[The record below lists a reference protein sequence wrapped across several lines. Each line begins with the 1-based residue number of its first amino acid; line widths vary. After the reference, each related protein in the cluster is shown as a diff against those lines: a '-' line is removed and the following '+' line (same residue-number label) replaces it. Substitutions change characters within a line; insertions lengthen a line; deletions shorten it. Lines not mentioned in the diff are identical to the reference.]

1 MCFTTAC
8 TDLKP
13 EVYGDVTA
21 DNYFTTP
28 EQFSNLIANAYAQMI
43 GEYGYVY
50 REGYWSMQEY
60 TTDEVV
66 IPTRGTDWYDN
77 GVPIAM
83 HQHTWV
89 YNTRDINNGWSFA
102 YGGTAKC
109 NTVLRNIR
117 QIKGTDESLYDEA
130 TWAGIAEAKTLRAF
144 YHFLALDLYGNVT
157 IDSAVVEEDATKI
170 QIKQYTSKEIYEF
183 IEAELLACIPQ
194 LTNDVRYGSMTR
206 PVAYAL
212 LAKLYLNAE
221 RYAGEPQW
229 EKCAACCDS
238 IINGG
243 YGYVLDGNYFNVFK
257 TTNTNNPEIIF
268 PIVFD
273 AKYAK
278 GNMLHL
284 ITLHYVHQDVYGL
297 TTPPWNG
304 PCTLESFYNKYDDKD
319 KRKAQWLVGAVLDA
333 NGDTIIYDTGNK
345 AIGDNGKL
353 PAVITAKVTKILD
366 ATKANSFEGA
376 RFVKFEPEYGIEHH
390 ANSDFPI
397 YRYADIL
404 LMKAECL
411 MRLNGGIANGEALA
425 LVNQVHTRAGLEP
438 YTSLDLDELLN
449 ERGRELAWEGHRR
462 QDLIRFGKYAEGKWE
477 FMDKDENGAKIDPS
491 FRDEHVNIFPI
502 PEWVMTA
509 NPGVYKQ
516 NPGYDVASAE

>member
-1 MCFTTAC
+1 MKINIKKIGLLLGLGTMALCQSC
-8 TDLKP
+8 VDLEP
-13 EVYGDVTA
+13 EVYSKMDAEEFNQNPEVFESKLGDV
-21 DNYFTTP
+21 YV
-28 EQFSNLIANAYAQMI
+28 NLQR
-43 GEYGYVY
+43 EYGYVY

-66 IPTRGTDWYDN
+66 IPTRGTDWFDN

-83 HQHTWV
+83 HQHTWTF
-89 YNTRDINNGWSFA
+89 NTRDINNGWSFA

-109 NTVLRNIR
+109 NNVLNNIKM
-117 QIKGTDESLYDEA
+117 IKGEDESLYDEA

-144 YHFLALDLYGNVT
+144 YHFLAMDLYGNAT
-157 IDSAVVEEDATKI
+157 IDDGIHEV
-170 QIKQYTSKEIYEF
+170 KQYSRKEIYEF
-183 IEAELLACIPQ
+183 IEAELLAAIPQ

-206 PVAYAL
+206 PVAFAL

-221 RYAGEPQW
+221 AYCGEAQW
-229 EKCAACCDS
+229 AKCAQYCDS

-243 YGYVLDGNYFNVFK
+243 YGYMLDPNYMNVFK

-273 AKYAK
+273 SKYAK
-278 GNMLHL
+278 GNMFHL
-284 ITLHYVHQDVYGL
+284 ITLHYVHQEVYGL

-304 PCTLESFYNKYDDKD
+304 PCTLESFYNKYADND
-319 KRKAQWLVGAVLDA
+319 KRKAQWLVGAVLNEA
-333 NGDTIIYDTGNK
+333 GDTIMYDTGNK
-345 AIGDNGKL
+345 AIGQDGLL
-353 PAVITAKVTKILD
+353 PAVITPKVSKIED
-366 ATKANSFEGA
+366 PTKANSFEGA

-411 MRLNGGIANGEALA
+411 MRLNGGTANAEALA
-425 LVNQVHTRAGLEP
+425 LINEVHTRAGLEP
-438 YTSLDLDELLN
+438 YATITLDELLD

-462 QDLIRFGKYAEGKWE
+462 QDLIRFDKFANGTWE
-477 FMDKDENGAKIDPS
+477 FKEKTPK
-491 FRDEHVNIFPI
+491 HVEIYPI

-509 NPGVYKQ
+509 NPGVYTQ
-516 NPGYDVASAE
+516 NNGYE

>member
-1 MCFTTAC
+1 MKKIILGFMAAVMCFSTAC
-8 TDLKP
+8 TDLTP
-13 EVYGDVTA
+13 EVYGDVTS

-83 HQHTWV
+83 HQHTWTF
-89 YNTRDINNGWSFA
+89 NTRDINNGWSFA

-109 NTVLRNIR
+109 NNVLNNIKT
-117 QIKGTDESLYDEA
+117 IKGEDESQYDEA

-144 YHFLALDLYGNVT
+144 YHFLAMDLYGNAT
-157 IDSAVVEEDATKI
+157 IDDGVHEV
-170 QIKQYTSKEIYEF
+170 KQYTRKEIYEF
-183 IEAELLACIPQ
+183 IEQELLAAIPQ

-206 PVAYAL
+206 PVAFAL

-221 RYAGEPQW
+221 AYSGEAQW
-229 EKCAACCDS
+229 AKCAQYCDS

-243 YGYVLDGNYFNVFK
+243 YGYMLDPNYMNVFK
-257 TTNTNNPEIIF
+257 TNNTNNPEIIF

-278 GNMLHL
+278 GNMFHL

-304 PCTLESFYNKYDDKD
+304 PCTLESFYNKYADND
-319 KRKAQWLVGAVLDA
+319 KRKAQWLVGAVLDEA
-333 NGDTIIYDTGNK
+333 GDTIIYDTGNK

-353 PAVITAKVTKILD
+353 PAVITAKVNKIED
-366 ATKANSFEGA
+366 PTKANSFEGA
-376 RFVKFEPEYGIEHH
+376 RFVKFEPEFGIEHH

-411 MRLNGGIANGEALA
+411 MRQNGGVATAEALA
-425 LVNQVHTRAGLEP
+425 LANQVHERAGLAP
-438 YTSLDLDELLN
+438 YTAATLTLDELLN

-462 QDLIRFGKYAEGKWE
+462 QDLIRFDKFANGTWE
-477 FMDKDENGAKIDPS
+477 FKEKSPK
-491 FRDEHVNIFPI
+491 HVEIYPI

-509 NPGVYKQ
+509 NPGVYTQ
-516 NPGYDVASAE
+516 NNGYE

>member
-1 MCFTTAC
+1 MCLTTAC
-8 TDLKP
+8 TDLEP
-13 EVYGDVTA
+13 EVYSDVTS

-28 EQFSNLIANAYAQMI
+28 EQFYNLIANAYAQMI

-109 NTVLRNIR
+109 NIVLKSILGVNE
-117 QIKGTDESLYDEA
+117 ESDFDNDPVKK
-130 TWAGIAEAKTLRAF
+130 AGIAEAKALRAF
-144 YHFLALDLYGNVT
+144 YHFLAMDLYGNAT
-157 IDSAVVEEDATKI
+157 IDDGKSEV
-170 QIKQYTSKEIYEF
+170 KQYTSKEIYNF
-183 IEAELLACIPQ
+183 IETELLNAIPN
-194 LTNDVRYGSMTR
+194 LSNDVRYGSMTR
-206 PVAYAL
+206 PVAFAL

-221 RYAGEPQW
+221 RYAGEAKW
-229 EKCAACCDS
+229 AECAAYCDS

-243 YGYVLDGNYFNVFK
+243 YGYVLDPDYMNVFR

-278 GNMLHL
+278 GNMFHL

-304 PCTLESFYNKYDDKD
+304 PCTLESFYNKYDDND
-319 KRKAQWLVGAVLDA
+319 QRKAQWLVGAVLDA

-353 PAVITAKVTKILD
+353 PAVITPKVSKIFD

-411 MRLNGGIANGEALA
+411 MRLNGGAATGDALA

-438 YTSLDLDELLN
+438 YAALDLDELLN

-462 QDLIRFGKYAEGKWE
+462 QDLIRFGKFAKGEWE

-502 PEWVMTA
+502 PEWVMRD
-509 NPGVYKQ
+509 NPGVYEQ
-516 NPGYDVASAE
+516 NPGYSVAAAE

>member
-1 MCFTTAC
+1 MKKIILGFMAAVMCFSTAC
-8 TDLKP
+8 TDLTP
-13 EVYGDVTA
+13 EVYSDVTSE
-21 DNYFTTP
+21 NFFTTP

-109 NTVLRNIR
+109 NTVLDNIKE
-117 QIKGTDESLYDEA
+117 IKGADESQYDDA

-144 YHFLALDLYGNVT
+144 YHFLAMDLYGNAT
-157 IDSAVVEEDATKI
+157 IDDQVHEV
-170 QIKQYTSKEIYEF
+170 KQYTSKEIFEF
-183 IEAELLACIPQ
+183 IESELLKAIPQ

-221 RYAGEPQW
+221 RYCGEAKW
-229 EKCAACCDS
+229 KECAAYCDS

-243 YGYVLDGNYFNVFK
+243 YGYTLDKNYMNVFK
-257 TTNTNNPEIIF
+257 TNNTNNPEIIF

-278 GNMLHL
+278 GNMFHL

-304 PCTLESFYNKYDDKD
+304 PCTLESFYNKYDDND
-319 KRKAQWLVGAVLDA
+319 KRKAQWLVGAVLDEA
-333 NGDTIIYDTGNK
+333 GDTIMYDTGNK

-353 PAVITAKVTKILD
+353 PAVITAKVSKISD

-411 MRLNGGIANGEALA
+411 MRLNGNVANAEALA
-425 LVNQVHTRAGLEP
+425 LINEVHTRAGLEP
-438 YTSLDLDELLN
+438 YTTISMDELLD

-462 QDLIRFGKYAEGKWE
+462 QDLIRFDKYWQGEWE
-477 FMDKDENGAKIDPS
+477 FMDEATKS
-491 FRDEHVNIFPI
+491 EHVEIFPI

-509 NPGVYKQ
+509 NPGVYTQ
-516 NPGYDVASAE
+516 NPGY